1 MSDPKNPKDQV
12 SVPVTDNQPNAAPL
26 NDAQLDE
33 LSDSMLD
40 QASGG
45 VTSGGGPS

>member
-1 MSDPKNPKDQV
+1 MSDPKNPNVQT
-12 SVPVTDNQPNAAPL
+12 SVPVSDSQPDATTL
-26 NDAQLDE
+26 NDSQLDE

-45 VTSGGGPS
+45 GSFSGPS

>member
-1 MSDPKNPKDQV
+1 MNDPKNPIPGADG
-12 SVPVTDNQPNAAPL
+12 QPDPTAL